1 MEAAPHKLTR
11 PVLGGLALLVLL
23 YGGAHLFWYW
33 GTPLGQSAVLDEREN
48 LQLAAQITTGTLPP
62 EPFYRAMGYPLFL
75 AGLRAT
81 GLLTNDAPQAAT
93 AAGLLLHVLT
103 TMLLARLAQRWFASG
118 RAGLVAGLLHGLNP
132 VLIHEATQVLD
143 GALAN
148 TFFIVGLLCLPAPGE
163 QSSRRNALWL
173 SLTWTAAA
181 LVRPQFLLVWLALPL
196 LWIAASGPLRQWRA
210 QLRPLLTAM
219 AAGGLLWLAQGAWS
233 WRISGEFRVLPW
245 QGTYN
250 LWAANKPGAS
260 GRYYAQMK
268 LREGTAPAV
277 QENPARADSI
287 TLYREATGD
296 LGPLRIDALNRYWH
310 RRLLDETRAHPA
322 AWLKLQTRK
331 AAYLANNAEQYN
343 NKTYSFHQAR
353 SPWLRPNPLGWGLL
367 LLTGALGLIALD
379 RRHRPLCGAVLA
391 TGGVVAAGI
400 LLAYASGRF
409 RLPLAALLCALA
421 GGAVAG
427 PREWWP
433 ENFRGRLAIAALL
446 LGLGAVTFP
455 GWFGATDK
463 STYVQD
469 HLLLATAAERTG
481 DDRITWDEA
490 RAALAMQPG
499 HPHALSLGLTSYFNL
514 LLTGTP
520 SSHAD
525 ETAWHDLARQLLARS
540 AAPARDQH
548 ANLIALALWRA
559 HVPAGENLW
568 RQRLSARDDP
578 EALAALCLAGSS
590 SADELSRLI
599 ALPIPTEPSSFL
611 LLAKSRLA
619 PGQLADWARGRRS
632 EVWLTALSRAAENI
646 FPAGR

>member
-1 MEAAPHKLTR
+1 MEAAPRQLTR
-11 PVLGGLALLVLL
+11 PVLGGIALLALL
-23 YGGAHLFWYW
+23 YGGAHLLWYW

-81 GLLTNDAPQAAT
+81 GLLTDDAPQAAT
-93 AAGLLLHVLT
+93 AAGLLLHVLNT
-103 TMLLARLAQRWFASG
+103 VLIARLAQRWFASG

-148 TFFIVGLLCLPAPGE
+148 TLFIAGLLFLPAPGDATP
-163 QSSRRNALWL
+163 RRNALWL
-173 SLTWTAAA
+173 SLLWTAAA
-181 LVRPQFLLVWLALPL
+181 LVRPQFLLGWLALPL
-196 LWIAASGPLRQWRA
+196 LWLVASGPLRQWRA
-210 QLRPLLTAM
+210 QLRPLLIAM
-219 AAGGLLWLAQGAWS
+219 AAGGLLWLAQGVWS
-233 WRISGEFRVLPW
+233 GRVSGEFRLLPW

-268 LREGTAPAV
+268 LREGPAPAV

-296 LGPLRIDALNRYWH
+296 HGPLRIDALNRYWH
-310 RRLLDETRAHPA
+310 QRLLDETRAHPV
-322 AWLKLQTRK
+322 AWLKLQIRK

-343 NKTYSFHQAR
+343 NKTSSFHQAR
-353 SPWLRPNPLGWGLL
+353 SPWLRYNPLGWGAL
-367 LLTGALGLIALD
+367 LLTGALGLIALG

-421 GGAVAG
+421 GGAVPG
-427 PREWWP
+427 PRAWWP
-433 ENFRGRLAIAALL
+433 ESSRARGAVVALL
-446 LGLGAVTFP
+446 LGLGGLTFP

-463 STYVQD
+463 FTYVQD

-490 RAALAMQPG
+490 RAALTLQPG

-514 LLTGTP
+514 LLTDARLSP
-520 SSHAD
+520 EE
-525 ETAWHDLARQLLARS
+525 ETAWHDIARQLLARS

-548 ANLIALALWRA
+548 ANLVALALWRA

-568 RQRLSARDDP
+568 RQRLSECDDP
-578 EALAALCLAGSS
+578 EALAALCLAGSA
-590 SADELSRLI
+590 SADEMSRLV
-599 ALPIPTEPSSFL
+599 ALPIPAEPGSFL

-619 PGQLADWARGRRS
+619 PEQLDRWARGRHNAA
-632 EVWLTALSRAAENI
+632 WLLALARAAENI
-646 FPAGR
+646 FPVAR